1 MEEAENDIMKRK
13 PRNPKDSIFAEG
25 VGIEVVFQG
34 FIIAALTLMAYFIG
48 HYMESGL
55 WEIADSADGMTMA
68 FLTLSLLEIFH
79 SFNMRSRNDSI
90 FRIKTKNPILFGS
103 LITSFVLTTAVIY
116 IPFLR
121 EAFSFE
127 FISLK
132 EYIVAIIIAFM
143 IIPIVELSKIVK
155 NYKNKN

>member
-1 MEEAENDIMKRK
+1 MEEAEDDIMKRN
-13 PRNPKDSIFAEG
+13 PRNPEDSIFADG
-25 VGIEVVFQG
+25 VGFEVIFQG
-34 FIIAALTLMAYFIG
+34 FMISALTLAAYFIG
-48 HYMESGL
+48 HYMESGV

-90 FRIKTKNPILFGS
+90 FRIKTKNPMLFGS
-103 LITSFVLTTAVIY
+103 LIASFILTTAVIY
-116 IPFLR
+116 VPFLR

-132 EYIVAIIIAFM
+132 EYAVAIVIAVS
-143 IIPIVELSKIVK
+143 IIPIIEIQKQIKKIR
-155 NYKNKN
+155 NKK

>member
-25 VGIEVVFQG
+25 VGFEVVFQG

-48 HYMESGL
+48 HYMESGV

-68 FLTLSLLEIFH
+68 FLTLSLLEMFH

-90 FRIKTKNPILFGS
+90 FRIKSKNTVLFGS

-116 IPFLR
+116 VPFLR

-132 EYIVAIIIAFM
+132 EYIVAIIISVS
-143 IIPIVELSKIVK
+143 IIPIIEIQKVVK
-155 NYKNKN
+155 QINRKK